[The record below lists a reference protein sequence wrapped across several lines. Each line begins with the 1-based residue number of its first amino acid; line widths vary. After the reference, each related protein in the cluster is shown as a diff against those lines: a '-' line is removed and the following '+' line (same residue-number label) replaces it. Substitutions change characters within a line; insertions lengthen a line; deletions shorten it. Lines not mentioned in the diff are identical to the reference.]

1 MVWLI
6 SNRMRLVVVGI
17 VAAVALGGG
26 RAKADTIWIRKADMP
41 TPRYMHTSAVVDGKI
56 YVIGG
61 RPSEGTGPRFSTVEE
76 FDPVTNTWTR
86 KTDMPIA
93 RAALSSSVVNGRIY
107 AIGGGSDDGH
117 SIVEEYDPVKDIW
130 TRKADMPTG
139 RWSLA
144 TCATNG
150 KIYAFGGLISSSPI
164 LSIKSVEE
172 YDPSTDT
179 WTKKMDMPTPIPQF
193 NTGLWGLCANVVN
206 ERIYVLGG
214 RPVIGAIPNVYEYKL
229 ATETWT
235 RKTNMPVFTSQMASV
250 ALGDKIVVIGG
261 WYDSSCSPHKAVQIY
276 DPETDTWTR
285 EADTPF
291 LRACC
296 SASVVNNKI
305 YVIGGTDRPH
315 SCIATST
322 VFEFGPVVDFN
333 GDGIVDSADV
343 CIMVDNWGTDD
354 SLCDIGPM
362 PWGDGIV
369 DVQDLIVLAEHLF
382 TDYRATAQWKLDE
395 EEGDI
400 AYDNV
405 SGHDATLH
413 GEPLW
418 QPTGGRFDGA
428 LEFDGMDDYVS
439 TPFVLNP
446 AIGSFSAFA
455 WIKSVAPG
463 DVIVT
468 QAGSNGETWLS
479 TSPSDGKLMTGLG
492 DTYFDILES
501 ESIIVDGQWHHIG
514 LVYDMDVLHRRL
526 YVDGAQVAEDA
537 TFVAPQLSNEGLYIG
552 ASKDLDA
559 ASFFSGLID
568 DVRIYNR
575 VVSP

>member
-1 MVWLI
+1 MFLLN
-6 SNRMRLVVVGI
+6 SNGMRLVVVGI
-17 VAAVALGGG
+17 VAAIVFSAGS
-26 RAKADTIWIRKADMP
+26 AKADTIWTQKADMP
-41 TPRYMHTSAVVDGKI
+41 TPRQVPTSAVVNGKI

-61 RPSEGTGPRFSTVEE
+61 SPSEGTGSRFSTVEE
-76 FDPVTNTWTR
+76 FDPVINVWR
-86 KTDMPIA
+86 KKADMPIA
-93 RAALSSSVVNGRIY
+93 RSALSSSVLNGRIY
-107 AIGGGSDDGH
+107 AIGGSSDDGF
-117 SIVEEYDPVKDIW
+117 SIVEEYDPVTDTW
-130 TRKADMPTG
+130 TRKANMPTE
-139 RWSLA
+139 RRFLTSCVL
-144 TCATNG
+144 NG
-150 KIYAFGGLISSSPI
+150 KIYAIGGTPPGV
-164 LSIKSVEE
+164 LSGLRTVEE
-172 YDPSTDT
+172 YDPSTNT
-179 WTKKMDMPTPIPQF
+179 WTKKSDMPTPIPHF
-193 NTGLWGLCANVVN
+193 DMGLWGLCANVVN

-214 RPVIGAIPNVYEYKL
+214 RPVIGAIPNVYEYDP
-229 ATETWT
+229 ATETWA

-250 ALGDKIVVIGG
+250 VLGDKIVVIGG
-261 WYDSSCSPHKAVQIY
+261 WYDSSCSPYKAVQIY

-285 EADTPF
+285 GADTPF
-291 LRACC
+291 LRAGC

-315 SCIATST
+315 PTFATST

-333 GDGIVDSADV
+333 GDEIVDSADV
-343 CIMVDNWGTDD
+343 CIMVDHWGTDD
-354 SLCDIGPM
+354 SLCDIGSM

-428 LEFDGMDDYVS
+428 LEFDGIDDYVS

-552 ASKDLDA
+552 ASKDLDT

-568 DVRIYNR
+568 DVRIYKR
-575 VVSP
+575 VVNP